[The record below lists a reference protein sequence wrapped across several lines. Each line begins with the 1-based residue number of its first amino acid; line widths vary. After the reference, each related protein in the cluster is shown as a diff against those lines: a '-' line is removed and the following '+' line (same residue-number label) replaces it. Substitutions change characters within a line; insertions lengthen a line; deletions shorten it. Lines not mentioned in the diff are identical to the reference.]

1 MPRPQLRRC
10 GIRSRQ
16 YNHGRAN
23 SDTAVKILD
32 VLVGETNAARGHEA
46 PDGRWLIGAVNPIF
60 CAAQIH
66 RTRAERIGFTAGHE
80 ARQVRLALDHLLG
93 REPVRPFLHP
103 TDVLSARPGEALA
116 ADTDAVAHCLTV
128 TDRQIEV
135 GVRRINNDGSRRL
148 DCGVIDD
155 RAMKPRR

>member
-1 MPRPQLRRC
+1 MADWCRESDILCRPDTSHPRR
-10 GIRSRQ
+10 
-16 YNHGRAN
+16 
-23 SDTAVKILD
+23 
-32 VLVGETNAARGHEA
+32 
-46 PDGRWLIGAVNPIF
+46 
-60 CAAQIH
+60 
-66 RTRAERIGFTAGHE
+66 GFTAGHE

-135 GVRRINNDGSRRL
+135 GVRLINNDGSRRL